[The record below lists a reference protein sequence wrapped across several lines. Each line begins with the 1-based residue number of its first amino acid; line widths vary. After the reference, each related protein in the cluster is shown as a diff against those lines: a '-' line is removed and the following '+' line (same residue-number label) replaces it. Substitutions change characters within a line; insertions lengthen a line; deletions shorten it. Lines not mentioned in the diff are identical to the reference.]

1 MKPIAATAAEA
12 DMATT
17 WLVGKSS
24 ELGGVVVGVGD
35 GEGAAVSVG
44 VGDWRLVLD
53 VGRVI
58 SVS

>member
-1 MKPIAATAAEA
+1 MTATVAEA

-24 ELGGVVVGVGD
+24 ELGGVVVGVEDGD
-35 GEGAAVSVG
+35 SVG
-44 VGDWRLVLD
+44 VG

-58 SVS
+58 S